1 MCVPRFCRV
10 NGYTEDNMNKRARN
24 ELISVIVG
32 LVMVVIGTTLLLT
45 KATVRSDFFT
55 EWKFWQQILVLI
67 PLVAGIV
74 LLIVKPH
81 FIVSKI
87 VAVAGAIAL
96 LVVIFVNAT
105 FIIEKNIP
113 AIYWIVSSVL
123 AGAGF
128 VTCIV
133 VLLIMGRKK

>member
-87 VAVAGAIAL
+87 VAVAGAIVL